1 MFQWLMTPFGDQ
13 NGKYMKTFLIILIIL
28 AVIMFFTRPSV
39 EKHKA
44 AIADVVVESARKGG
58 LDSRAVVCWDFEGKN
73 AEFVAQAKA
82 SPEEAKKIAIDEVG
96 KTLTVKDFWLCNV
109 GSIVREGKTRHV
121 SLGAFG
127 HVFCTG
133 LE

>member
-13 NGKYMKTFLIILIIL
+13 NDKYMKTFLIILIIL

-44 AIADVVVESARKGG
+44 AIAEEIVKRVQQGG
-58 LDSRAVVCWDFEGKN
+58 LDSTAIVCWDFEGHN
-73 AEFVAQAKA
+73 AELVAQAKA
-82 SPEEAKKIAIDEVG
+82 SPEEARKAAIEEVG

-109 GSIVREGKTRHV
+109 GTVNRDGKTRHV